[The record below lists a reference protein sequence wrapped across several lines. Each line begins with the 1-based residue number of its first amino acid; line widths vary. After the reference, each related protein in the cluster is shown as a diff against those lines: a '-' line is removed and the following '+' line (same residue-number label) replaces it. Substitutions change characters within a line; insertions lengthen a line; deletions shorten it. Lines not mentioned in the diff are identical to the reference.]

1 MIMDECE
8 KKYVSH
14 ITNYIIR
21 LMDTLYSYLNFF
33 SPESEKKEYYFNFNK
48 NKSFILIESNENEN
62 EEQIKKK
69 AQMIQKKIQN

>member
-48 NKSFILIESNENEN
+48 NKSFI
-62 EEQIKKK
+62 
-69 AQMIQKKIQN
+69 